1 MEKINFEGLNEYAY
15 YEKLENGLD
24 VYVYRKKD
32 YHTFYAYFVTNYGSL
47 NNEFVPISENKMQ
60 KFPDGI
66 AHFLE
71 HKMFEKKDGQ
81 ILDKFPLIG
90 GSVNAFTSYENTVYH
105 VYGSEKFYENIKLL
119 IDFVQEPYFTKET
132 IEKEKGIIKQELFM
146 GLDNPYRV
154 FSYRKLKNIF
164 VNLKYGKEIVG
175 LEKDIDSITKEDIYK
190 CYNTFYNPSNMCLII
205 VTNENEKDVIN
216 FVKENQ
222 KNKKFAK
229 QNKIK
234 VKKVKEPDYVNK
246 DFDIIYQNVSKSE
259 VSYSFKI
266 NIDNYDVNV
275 HKLELYLYI
284 IFISNFG
291 KLTGFGL
298 DLKEKGL
305 ICGNIGI
312 SSTKYTSHIVVSIN
326 VTTNY
331 PEKIIKILEERL
343 KKLKLNEEYFN
354 MIKKS
359 MISDFVYYFTSVS
372 AIMGYLYESYF
383 NNKKIITTDFKD
395 FKDLSFEELES
406 VFKKTNLDN
415 KSILIMKPLED
426 KE

>member
-105 VYGSEKFYENIKLL
+105 VYGSEKFYENLKLL

-406 VFKKTNLDN
+406 IFKKTNLDN

>member
-105 VYGSEKFYENIKLL
+105 VYGSEKFYENLKLL